1 MPSNGSAWPSKAKA
15 SQRRGSARL
24 STASAPL
31 SNDARSTAAAQCEG
45 KALRGPAQQRRGIAR
60 PSLAQR
66 RRCPAPLSV
75 ALRCP
80 VKAKH
85 RTAWPSKGNAR
96 SFVAQQR
103 LGAELRLMAARS
115 KGSGAARRSNA
126 QQTAKRVKALLWQGT
141 AYQREGV
148 AEHSAAPR
156 RQSAARFGIAT
167 HCASQGIARPS
178 LAQQRRSG
186 ADARQRQGR
195 ASRGLATQGEGVAGN
210 GLAQLRHRIATT
222 GIAKATHCEDRR
234 AATAR
239 QSHAQRRHRTAGSR
253 TAKHDAASQRPS
265 AAKQRKG
272 GATQVSA
279 VPSSAKAWRSG
290 ARRRAAKQGA
300 RHRETW
306 HSTAKA
312 ARSNANH
319 RAALATKL

>member
-222 GIAKATHCEDRR
+222 GIAKATHCEDRPSLAQQWQSRVRRR

-239 QSHAQRRHRTAGSR
+239 
-253 TAKHDAASQRPS
+253 QRPS